1 MIADVY
7 IHSDLPALVRV
18 FGSDFK
24 LVEHAIAVN
33 EEDEIILDAQTD
45 KMYYVIDL
53 CDLQISLGD
62 MIRGANMASHQFKNY
77 RHENVIENLMI
88 VPHHLYKA
96 TAQSLDSSILGSVR
110 LKIYSNRADA
120 LSYIH
125 QQTVS
130 DQAYL

>member
-7 IHSDLPALVRV
+7 IHSDLSALVRV

-33 EEDEIILDAQTD
+33 EEDEIILDAQTH

-53 CDLQISLGD
+53 CDLQISIGD
-62 MIRGANMASHQFKNY
+62 MIRGANMAAHQFKNY
-77 RHENVIENLMI
+77 RHENVIENLMV

-96 TAQSLDSSILGSVR
+96 AAQSLESSILGSVR
-110 LKIYSNRADA
+110 LKIYSNRQDA
-120 LSYIH
+120 LSYI
-125 QQTVS
+125 QQAVS
-130 DQAYL
+130 HQAYL

>member
-7 IHSDLPALVRV
+7 IHSDLSALVHV

-33 EEDEIILDAQTD
+33 EEDEIILDAQTH

-53 CDLQISLGD
+53 CDLQISIGD
-62 MIRGANMASHQFKNY
+62 MIRGTNMAAHQFKNY
-77 RHENVIENLMI
+77 RHENVIENLMV

-96 TAQSLDSSILGSVR
+96 AAQSLESSILGSVR
-110 LKIYSNRADA
+110 LKIYSNRQDA
-120 LSYIH
+120 LSYI
-125 QQTVS
+125 QQAVS
-130 DQAYL
+130 HQAYL